1 MKVAIIGLGH
11 MGMGMARNLV
21 KAGHRVTAFDLYKP
35 AMEAA
40 AQAGMTTAASGP
52 QAASDVDV
60 VITVLPEGRHVL
72 AAYRGEHGNDGLLAA
87 AKAGTLFMDCSTIGV
102 DETREASR
110 LAMEAGHRGMDAPI
124 SGGMVGADDG
134 TLTFMI
140 GGDEADFEA
149 VKPITAAMGKH
160 AIYCGGHGAGLIAK
174 ICNNMLLSINQI
186 GAAEAFNLGTKLGMD
201 PKKLFEVIAISTG
214 QSWSVTTNS
223 PVPGTVASAPSSH
236 GFQPGAVPHTLA
248 KDLGLAAK
256 AMASAN
262 YHCQLGTQARE
273 LYEKMTA
280 SKFTDQD
287 FSGIINYL
295 ASENGAASE
304 STA

>member
-11 MGMGMARNLV
+11 MGMGMAVNMV
-21 KAGHRVTAFDLYKP
+21 KAGHHVTAFDLSSE
-35 AMEAA
+35 AMQAA
-40 AQAGMTTAASGP
+40 GKAGMATAKSG
-52 QAASDVDV
+52 QEAVADVEV
-60 VITVLPEGRHVL
+60 VITVLPAGKHVL
-72 AAYRGEHGNDGLLAA
+72 GAYRGDHGNDGLLGA
-87 AKAGTLFMDCSTIGV
+87 AKKGTLFMDCSTIGV
-102 DETREASR
+102 DETREAAA
-110 LAMEAGHRGMDAPI
+110 LAEKAGHRGMDAPI

-140 GGDEADFEA
+140 GGDEADFET
-149 VKPITAAMGKH
+149 VKPLTTAMGKH

-174 ICNNMLLSINQI
+174 ICNNMLLCINQI

-201 PKKLFEVIAISTG
+201 PKKLFEVISTSTG

-223 PVPGTVASAPSSH
+223 PVPGTVATAPSSH
-236 GFQPGAVPHTLA
+236 DFEPGAIPHTLA

-256 AMASAN
+256 AMETAR

-273 LYEKMTA
+273 LYQKMA
-280 SKFTDQD
+280 DSEFANQD

-295 ASENGAASE
+295 AKANAG
-304 STA
+304 

>member
-1 MKVAIIGLGH
+1 

-21 KAGHRVTAFDLYKP
+21 KGGHRVTAFDLSKP
-35 AMEAA
+35 VMEAA

-52 QAASDVDV
+52 QAAADVDV

-72 AAYRGEHGNDGLLAA
+72 AAYRGEHGNDGLLGAA
-87 AKAGTLFMDCSTIGV
+87 RQGTLFMDCSMIGV

-110 LAMEAGHRGMDAPI
+110 LAMEAGHRGM
-124 SGGMVGADDG
+124 VGADDG

-140 GGDEADFEA
+140 GGDAADFEA
-149 VKPITAAMGKH
+149 VKLLTAAMGKH
-160 AIYCGGHGAGLIAK
+160 AIHCGGHGAGLTAK

-186 GAAEAFNLGTKLGMD
+186 GAAEAFNLGAKLGMD
-201 PKKLFEVIAISTG
+201 PRKLFEIISISTG

-223 PVPGTVASAPSSH
+223 PVPGTVPAAPSSH

-256 AMASAN
+256 AMATAN

-273 LYEKMTA
+273 PYEKMTA
-280 SKFTDQD
+280 SKFSDQD

-295 ASENGAASE
+295 ASENGASNE
-304 STA
+304 NTP

>member
-11 MGMGMARNLV
+11 MGMGMAKNLL
-21 KAGHRVTAFDLYKP
+21 KAGHHVTAFDLSKA

-40 AQAGMTTAASGP
+40 TKAGMATAASGP
-52 QAASDVDV
+52 QAAADVDV

-72 AAYRGEHGNDGLLAA
+72 AAYRGEHGGDGLLGA
-87 AKAGTLFMDCSTIGV
+87 AKKGTLFMDCSTIGV
-102 DETREASR
+102 DETREAAA
-110 LAMEAGHRGMDAPI
+110 LAEKAGHRGMDAPI
-124 SGGMVGADDG
+124 SGGMVGADAG

-149 VKPITAAMGKH
+149 VKPLTEAMGKH
-160 AIYCGGHGAGLIAK
+160 SFHCGGHGAGLTAK

-186 GAAEAFNLGTKLGMD
+186 GAAEAFNLGAKLGMD
-201 PKKLFEVIAISTG
+201 PKKLFEVFATSTS

-236 GFQPGAVPHTLA
+236 DFQPGAVPHTLA

-256 AMASAN
+256 AMATAN

-273 LYEKMTA
+273 LYEKMTD
-280 SKFTDQD
+280 SKFAEQD

-295 ASENGAASE
+295 AWASE
-304 STA
+304 QP